1 MITAIVLK
9 TSERECIPSAI
20 VAALCP
26 MMPNSTFTKDKI
38 IFTTIVKLETSLP
51 IFNLSSFFIFSPRY

>member
-26 MMPNSTFTKDKI
+26 MIPNS
-38 IFTTIVKLETSLP
+38 IFYKGQNYIYYNGY
-51 IFNLSSFFIFSPRY
+51 IRNFITYF